1 MEKKEIAEF
10 FDRCA
15 PWWDDDMIRNEII
28 ITTILDNAG
37 IKGGMD
43 VLDVACGTGVLFPD
57 YLKRGVESLTAID
70 ISPEMAK
77 IAAAK
82 FPEVRVICGDVEE
95 TTFDKQFDA
104 VMVYNAFPH
113 FPEPAKLIETLAG
126 VVKPGGRLSVAH
138 SMSRTQ
144 LQQHHQG
151 RASKVSIDLIHEKEL
166 AALFAPF
173 FDVDVIISNDRM
185 YQVAGTRR
193 EGAIHSH
200 GGHSHAHAHSQTH
213 DHSHHGGHRHC
224 AEDTPMEE
232 LLALMKYM
240 VSHNDA
246 HAQEMAELAANIRDA
261 GKIHAYRKIMD
272 AVADFDILN
281 AKLDA
286 VLKELLAD
294 ESL

>member
-1 MEKKEIAEF
+1 MEKKDIAEF

-15 PWWDDDMIRNEII
+15 PWWDEDMIRNEVT
-28 ITTILDNAG
+28 ITTILDNGG

-57 YLKRGVESLTAID
+57 YLKRGVNSVTGID
-70 ISPEMAK
+70 ISQEMAK
-77 IAAAK
+77 IAASK
-82 FPEVRVICGDVEE
+82 FPEVRVVCGDVEE
-95 TTFDKQFDA
+95 TKFDKQFDA

-113 FPEPAKLIETLAG
+113 FPNPAGLIEALAR

-138 SMSRTQ
+138 SMSREQ
-144 LQQHHQG
+144 LQQHHRG

-193 EGAIHSH
+193 EGEIHSH
-200 GGHSHAHAHSQTH
+200 GGHTHAHAHRHAH
-213 DHSHHGGHRHC
+213 DHSHVGGHEHC
-224 AEDTPMEE
+224 VEDTPMEE
-232 LLALMKYM
+232 LLALMTYM
-240 VSHNDA
+240 VKHNDT
-246 HAQEMAELAANIRDA
+246 HAQEMAELATKIRDA
-261 GKIHAYRKIMD
+261 GKVGAYKKIMD

-281 AKLDA
+281 AKFDA
-286 VLKELLAD
+286 VLKELMRD
-294 ESL
+294 EY

>member
-1 MEKKEIAEF
+1 MEKKDIADF

-15 PWWDDDMIRNEII
+15 PWWDEDMIRNEVI

-57 YLKRGVESLTAID
+57 YLKRGVESVTGID

-77 IAAAK
+77 IAASK
-82 FPEVRVICGDVEE
+82 FPEVSVICGDVEE
-95 TTFDKQFDA
+95 TKFDRQFDA

-113 FPEPAKLIETLAG
+113 FPEPAKLIEALAR

-138 SMSRTQ
+138 SMSRDK
-144 LQQHHQG
+144 LQQHHSG
-151 RASKVSIDLIHEKEL
+151 RASRVSIDLIHEKEL
-166 AALFAPF
+166 ASLFAPF
-173 FDVDVIISNDRM
+173 FDVDVVISNDRM

-193 EGAIHSH
+193 EGEIHSH
-200 GGHSHAHAHSQTH
+200 GGHRHAHAHSHAH
-213 DHSHHGGHRHC
+213 DHSHVGGHEHC
-224 AEDTPMEE
+224 DNETPMEE

-240 VSHNDA
+240 VKHNDT
-246 HAQEMAELAANIRDA
+246 HAQEMAELATKIRDA
-261 GKIHAYRKIMD
+261 GKIGAYKKIMD

-281 AKLDA
+281 AKFDA
-286 VLKELLAD
+286 VLKELTQD
-294 ESL
+294 E

>member
-1 MEKKEIAEF
+1 MEKKDIAEF

-15 PWWDDDMIRNEII
+15 PWWDDDMIRNEIL

-37 IKGGMD
+37 IKDGMD

-57 YLKRGVESLTAID
+57 YLQRGVESVTGID

-77 IAAAK
+77 IAAQK

-95 TTFDKQFDA
+95 AQFDRQFDA

-113 FPEPAKLIETLAG
+113 FPDPARLIEALAR

-138 SMSRTQ
+138 SMSREK
-144 LQQHHQG
+144 LQQHHNG

-166 AALFAPF
+166 ASLFAPF

-193 EGAIHSH
+193 EGKIHSH
-200 GGHSHAHAHSQTH
+200 GGHSHAHAHSSSH
-213 DHSHHGGHRHC
+213 DHSHTGGHRHC
-224 AEDTPMEE
+224 VEETPMEE

-240 VSHNDA
+240 VSHNDT
-246 HAQEMAELAANIRDA
+246 HAQEMAELATKIRDA
-261 GKIHAYRKIMD
+261 GKIGAYKKIMD

-281 AKLDA
+281 AKFDA
-286 VLKELLAD
+286 VLKELTQEEL
-294 ESL
+294 

>member
-1 MEKKEIAEF
+1 MEKKDIAEF

-15 PWWDDDMIRNEII
+15 PWWDDDMIRNEILS
-28 ITTILDNAG
+28 TTILDNAG
-37 IKGGMD
+37 IKAGMD
-43 VLDVACGTGVLFPD
+43 VLDGACGTGVLFPD
-57 YLKRGVESLTAID
+57 YLQRGVESVTGID

-77 IAAAK
+77 IAAQK

-95 TTFDKQFDA
+95 AQFDRQFDA

-113 FPEPAKLIETLAG
+113 FPDPARLIEALAR

-138 SMSRTQ
+138 SMSREK
-144 LQQHHQG
+144 LQQHHSG

-166 AALFAPF
+166 ASLFAPF

-193 EGAIHSH
+193 EGEIHSH
-200 GGHSHAHAHSQTH
+200 GGHSHAHAHSSSH
-213 DHSHHGGHRHC
+213 DHSHTGGHRHC
-224 AEDTPMEE
+224 VEETPMEE

-240 VSHNDA
+240 VSHNDT
-246 HAQEMAELAANIRDA
+246 HAQEMAELATKIRDA
-261 GKIHAYRKIMD
+261 GKIGAYKKIMD

-281 AKLDA
+281 AKFDA
-286 VLKELLAD
+286 VLKELTQEEL
-294 ESL
+294 

>member
-1 MEKKEIAEF
+1 MEKKDIAEF

-15 PWWDDDMIRNEII
+15 PWWDDDMIRNEIL

-37 IKGGMD
+37 IKDGMD

-57 YLKRGVESLTAID
+57 YLQRGVESVTGID

-77 IAAAK
+77 IAAQK

-95 TTFDKQFDA
+95 AQFDRQFDA

-113 FPEPAKLIETLAG
+113 FPDPARLIEALAR

-138 SMSRTQ
+138 SMSREK
-144 LQQHHQG
+144 LQQHHSG
-151 RASKVSIDLIHEKEL
+151 RASKISIDLIHEKEL
-166 AALFAPF
+166 ASLFAPF

-193 EGAIHSH
+193 EGEIHSH
-200 GGHSHAHAHSQTH
+200 GGHSHAHAHSSSH
-213 DHSHHGGHRHC
+213 DHSHTGGHRHC
-224 AEDTPMEE
+224 VEETLMEE

-240 VSHNDA
+240 VSHNDT
-246 HAQEMAELAANIRDA
+246 HAQEMAELATKIRDA
-261 GKIHAYRKIMD
+261 GKIGAYKKIMD

-281 AKLDA
+281 AKFDA
-286 VLKELLAD
+286 VLKELTQEEL
-294 ESL
+294 